1 MNVSVVIINYNGT
14 AYIAKCVDSCMVEGF
29 KESEII
35 VVDNGSIDD
44 SVARVHD
51 LYPDLQVVANS
62 CNAGFAR
69 AVNQGIRASSQDYV
83 LILNNDAR
91 LLPGAI
97 EALEKCASANPDA
110 ALIGARLV
118 DQNLR
123 PQNVVAPFPN
133 VWRDLLPRFLQKC
146 FLPRGQIGR
155 MADVQEPMSV
165 PTLIGA
171 ALMLRRSALP
181 QLGLMDEDFFFYL
194 EETEWCHR
202 AHALG
207 LDVVFCPQAMV
218 MHELGGTANR
228 YRAAARVEFHR
239 SRLLYARKVE
249 GKLPW
254 AILSLSLYVSSTLN
268 MLSNACATVCTL
280 FLIPGLRRKTRMY
293 ATLCLWH
300 CLGRPRS
307 WGLPNKCPQ
316 AADG

>member
-1 MNVSVVIINYNGT
+1 MNVCVVIINYNGF
-14 AYIAKCVDSCMVEGF
+14 AYIAKCVDSCLVEGF

-35 VVDNGSIDD
+35 VVDNGSVDD
-44 SVARVHD
+44 SVARVRD
-51 LYPDLQVVANS
+51 LYPDVQVVANP

-69 AVNQGIRASSQDYV
+69 AVNQGIRASSHDFV

-91 LLPGAI
+91 LLPGTI
-97 EALEKCASANPDA
+97 QALQKCAAENPNA

-123 PQNVVAPFPN
+123 PQNVVAPFPC
-133 VWRDLLPRFLQKC
+133 VWRDVIPRFLQQW

-155 MADVQEPMSV
+155 MAEVQEPMSV

-171 ALMLRRSALP
+171 ALMLRRSTLP

-207 LDVVFCPQAMV
+207 FDVVFCPQAMV

-228 YRAAARVEFHR
+228 YRAAARIEFHR

-254 AILSLSLYVSSTLN
+254 AILSLSLYLSSTIN
-268 MLSNACATVCTL
+268 MLSNLCATVCTL
-280 FLIPGLRRKTRMY
+280 FLIPGLRKKTRMY
-293 ATLCLWH
+293 ATLWLWH

-307 WGLPNKCPQ
+307 WGLPNKCLQ
-316 AADG
+316 AVDG